1 MRSAYTPSPA
11 ALTLGDVDD
20 RRLSSVSA
28 AIDWAKMNNLL
39 GVFLDAD
46 LLVRVL
52 YISRTATGRLTH
64 SCVGKGPAPH
74 TGCERHGSL
83 AGCVRPTRSDLCAW

>member
-1 MRSAYTPSPA
+1 MHGAYPPSLA
-11 ALTLGDVDD
+11 TLTLEDVDD

-46 LLVRVL
+46 LLVRDLFFAQVA
-52 YISRTATGRLTH
+52 RF
-64 SCVGKGPAPH
+64 GPQCSQA
-74 TGCERHGSL
+74 CR
-83 AGCVRPTRSDLCAW
+83 